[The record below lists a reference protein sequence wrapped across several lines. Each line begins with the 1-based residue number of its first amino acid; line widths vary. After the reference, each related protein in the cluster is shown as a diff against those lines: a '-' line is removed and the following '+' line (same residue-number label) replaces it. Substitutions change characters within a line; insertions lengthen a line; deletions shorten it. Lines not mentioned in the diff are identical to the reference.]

1 MKQAYLYDEQFKY
14 IGPVF
19 VEEDTLPEN
28 ATWIAPSDGLYEPI
42 IFKKDQEL
50 WVGADSPT
58 IPPEPPTTQELLK
71 QMGKEITELQ
81 LALTEIVEKLL
92 KESV

>member
-19 VEEDTLPEN
+19 VEEDTLPEK
-28 ATWIAPSDGLYEPI
+28 ATWVAPSDGLYEPI

-50 WVGADSPT
+50 WVGADSPI
-58 IPPEPPTTQELLK
+58 IPPEPPTTQEELE
-71 QMGKEITELQ
+71 QMKKEITEVQ
-81 LALTEIVEKLL
+81 LAITEIIDKLL